1 MRTLYYWV
9 YYQIT
14 VNQILFECKKIAKY
28 SQYPLYHLQ
37 SLSSLIFVQIKLS
50 TVTYAWS
57 QKLVT
62 LNPLFIKLNHYN

>member
-1 MRTLYYWV
+1 MRTLYCWV

-14 VNQILFECKKIAKY
+14 VNQILIACKNIAKY

-37 SLSSLIFVQIKLS
+37 SLSSLTFVQIKLS

-62 LNPLFIKLNHYN
+62 LNP